1 MSQLDALVRANPMP
15 SVRPLAWVIIIVI
28 AAGLIWASFVK
39 LDEVAIAAGEVVP
52 RGQMRVIQ
60 HLEGGI
66 IQSIH
71 VVEGDEVAAGEPLIQ
86 IALAVTDVNREEI
99 RIRLDGL
106 LLQRARL
113 AAEASGEGL
122 SLPADVAARLP
133 AVARLE
139 RQTFSARRSE
149 LASTLSVLRSQI
161 DQRGLEIRELE
172 AKKKALATDLEL
184 AGENFAMSAEL
195 LEEGLTPKMEHLA
208 LEREM
213 GGLKGEIETV
223 DAAIPRARS
232 ALTEARERERELT
245 LKFRREAAEEIAKVE
260 VTIERTGEVLNTA
273 TDQAARTEIQSPI
286 DGVVKNMRYHTIGG
300 VVQGG
305 EPIMEIVPLREDLVI
320 EARLNPVDRGYVEV
334 GQAAVVKISSYDFVR
349 YGGLDGTVAT
359 IAPDATLDDSGEP
372 YFHVVVRTDKSY
384 LGGEAGELPITPGMQ
399 ATVDIHTGE
408 KTVLEYLI
416 KPVLKLRHEAF
427 RER

>member
-39 LDEVAIAAGEVVP
+39 LDEVAIAEGEVVP
-52 RGQMRVIQ
+52 RGQVRVIQ

-161 DQRGLEIRELE
+161 DQRGLENRELE

-372 YFHVVVRTDKSY
+372 YF
-384 LGGEAGELPITPGMQ
+384 
-399 ATVDIHTGE
+399 
-408 KTVLEYLI
+408 
-416 KPVLKLRHEAF
+416 
-427 RER
+427 

>member
-1 MSQLDALVRANPMP
+1 MP
-15 SVRPLAWVIIIVI
+15 WIT
-28 AAGLIWASFVK
+28 
-39 LDEVAIAAGEVVP
+39 GEYLN
-52 RGQMRVIQ
+52 RKWQIGAK
-60 HLEGGI
+60 
-66 IQSIH
+66 QS
-71 VVEGDEVAAGEPLIQ
+71 
-86 IALAVTDVNREEI
+86 RF
-99 RIRLDGL
+99 
-106 LLQRARL
+106 
-113 AAEASGEGL
+113 AEAGRFYM
-122 SLPADVAARLP
+122 P
-133 AVARLE
+133 LE
-139 RQTFSARRSE
+139 
-149 LASTLSVLRSQI
+149 
-161 DQRGLEIRELE
+161 
-172 AKKKALATDLEL
+172 KL

>member
-39 LDEVAIAAGEVVP
+39 LDEVAIAEGEVVP
-52 RGQMRVIQ
+52 RGQVRVIQ